1 MPAKQTG
8 PIERKW
14 YDSAY
19 ASLCGLGAYLQRTG
33 FFAPLEAEVQI
44 HQKVLRYTPIQK
56 LEMLFVSLLAGAK
69 AVAHTGL
76 TLRVDRALQVA
87 FGLPGCADQSV
98 LADTLDAATDADVAA
113 LRRACDTLFRQHSA
127 TMRQVRHELATSRL
141 TLDLDLSPCP
151 TGATAE
157 GAERSYM
164 GRYRAKTGRRLI
176 RVRAAPSQEIL
187 WEDVRPGR
195 TAESLAVLQEA
206 VGAVEHLLGLGDVLD
221 DALADEAAR
230 HGRTRVEWR
239 LDSGWG
245 GQEVIDW
252 LLARGYQVTGKL
264 KAWQRV
270 AKLTKA
276 IPPDAW
282 QPTSSPGRE
291 VAEIPSALV
300 FARPTHQYAV
310 RTPAAKKPGGFYHA
324 VLFTTREDLTREQTV
339 DHYDARAGIEADLK
353 SDKHGLGLA
362 RLRKRKLAAQRILV
376 LLSALAHNV
385 LLWARRWL
393 GAAAPRLTGLGIV
406 RLLREVWA
414 IPGRVKLSGASPGY
428 PVRICLRLAHPR
440 AADVGRGLR
449 SLLDETEPILVFG

>member
-1 MPAKQTG
+1 MPAKQSG

-33 FFAPLEAEVQI
+33 FVAPLEAEVQL

-127 TMRQVRHELATSRL
+127 TMRQVRHEVAASRL
-141 TLDLDLSPCP
+141 TLDLDRSPCP

-157 GAERSYM
+157 GAERSSM

-195 TAESLAVLQEA
+195 TAESLAVL
-206 VGAVEHLLGLGDVLD
+206 
-221 DALADEAAR
+221 
-230 HGRTRVEWR
+230 
-239 LDSGWG
+239 
-245 GQEVIDW
+245 
-252 LLARGYQVTGKL
+252 
-264 KAWQRV
+264 
-270 AKLTKA
+270 
-276 IPPDAW
+276 
-282 QPTSSPGRE
+282 
-291 VAEIPSALV
+291 
-300 FARPTHQYAV
+300 
-310 RTPAAKKPGGFYHA
+310 
-324 VLFTTREDLTREQTV
+324 
-339 DHYDARAGIEADLK
+339 
-353 SDKHGLGLA
+353 
-362 RLRKRKLAAQRILV
+362 
-376 LLSALAHNV
+376 
-385 LLWARRWL
+385 
-393 GAAAPRLTGLGIV
+393 
-406 RLLREVWA
+406 
-414 IPGRVKLSGASPGY
+414 
-428 PVRICLRLAHPR
+428 
-440 AADVGRGLR
+440 
-449 SLLDETEPILVFG
+449 

>member
-1 MPAKQTG
+1 MEGKQTRT
-8 PIERKW
+8 PERKW
-14 YDSAY
+14 YDSSH
-19 ASLCGLGAYLQRTG
+19 ASLCALGAYLCRSQ
-33 FFAPLEAEVQI
+33 FFAPLETEVHI
-44 HQKVLRYTPIQK
+44 RQKTLRYTPLQK

-87 FGLPGCADQSV
+87 FGLPGCAEQSV

-113 LRRACDTLFRQHSA
+113 LRRACDALFRQYSQ
-127 TMRQVRHELATSRL
+127 TLRQVRHDLAQTFL

-157 GAERSYM
+157 GAERAYM
-164 GRYRAKTGRRLI
+164 GRYRATTGRRLI

-195 TAESLAVLQEA
+195 TAESLPVLQE
-206 VGAVEHLLGLGDVLD
+206 VVLAVEQLLGLGEVAD
-221 DALADEAAR
+221 DPLADEAVR
-230 HGRTRVEWR
+230 HLRGQVEWR

-245 GQEVIDW
+245 GEELLNW

-276 IPPDAW
+276 IPADAW

-291 VAEIPSALV
+291 VAAVPTPVAL
-300 FARPTHQYAV
+300 ARPTSQYAV
-310 RTPAAKKPGGFYHA
+310 RTPAAKKPSGFYHA
-324 VLFTTREDLTREQTV
+324 VLFTTREDLTMAQTV

-362 RLRKRKLAAQRILV
+362 RLRKRRLPAQRILV

-393 GAAAPRLTGLGIV
+393 TPAAPRLTGLGLI
-406 RLLREVWA
+406 RLVREVWA
-414 IPGRVKLSGASPGY
+414 IPGRVKLTGASPGH
-428 PVRICLRLAHPR
+428 PVRIRLHLAHPR
-440 AADVGRGLR
+440 AHEVCRGLR
-449 SLLDETEPILVFG
+449 ALLDDTDPILVVG

>member
-1 MPAKQTG
+1 MQAKQTG
-8 PIERKW
+8 PVERKW

-44 HQKVLRYTPIQK
+44 QQKVLRYTPIQK

-221 DALADEAAR
+221 DPLADEAAR

-291 VAEIPSALV
+291 VAELPSALV

-310 RTPAAKKPGGFYHA
+310 RTPAVKRPGGFYHA
-324 VLFTTREDLTREQTV
+324 VLFTTREDLTIEQTV